1 MIRRDI
7 NEYNVSTN
15 KRKKGRKEGEKNRTQ
30 LIFVAASARVL
41 LLFMAAE
48 GY

>member
-1 MIRRDI
+1 M
-7 NEYNVSTN
+7 NTMLVQTKE
-15 KRKKGRKEGEKNRTQ
+15 RKDERKEKNRTQ